1 MILIYHLYDGDCI
14 LLIRD
19 EKIYFS
25 RLFFYPQHGGGV
37 IIYNFR
43 ESNKNT

>member
-19 EKIYFS
+19 EKIYSS
-25 RLFFYPQHGGGV
+25 RLFLSATWGGV
-37 IIYNFR
+37 LIHNFR
-43 ESNKNT
+43 ESNKNI